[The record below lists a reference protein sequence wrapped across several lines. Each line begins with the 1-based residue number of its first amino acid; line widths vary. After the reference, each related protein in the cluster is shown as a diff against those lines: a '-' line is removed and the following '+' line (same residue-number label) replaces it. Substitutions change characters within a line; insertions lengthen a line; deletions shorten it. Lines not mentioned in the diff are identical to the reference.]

1 MWQQMSHINNFLLL
15 MLAISVFSIHHLM
28 MMIIL
33 TQYQTKLIHLNTLGI
48 ILTYGE
54 MLGTKM
60 VIYPIIFYFEFWIWF
75 LMLRVLW
82 GLIVTCLDISILMKF
97 INRIKVVLL

>member
-1 MWQQMSHINNFLLL
+1 
-15 MLAISVFSIHHLM
+15 MLAISVFSINHLM

>member
-1 MWQQMSHINNFLLL
+1 MWHINNFLLSL
-15 MLAISVFSIHHLM
+15 LAISVFSIHHLM
-28 MMIIL
+28 MIIIL
-33 TQYQTKLIHLNTLGI
+33 TQYQTKLIHLKTLGI

-97 INRIKVVLL
+97 LNRIKVVLL

>member
-1 MWQQMSHINNFLLL
+1 
-15 MLAISVFSIHHLM
+15 MLTISVVSIHHLM

>member
-1 MWQQMSHINNFLLL
+1 MWQHMWHINNFLLSL
-15 MLAISVFSIHHLM
+15 LAISVFSIHHLM

-33 TQYQTKLIHLNTLGI
+33 TQYQTKLIHLKTLGI

>member
-1 MWQQMSHINNFLLL
+1 
-15 MLAISVFSIHHLM
+15 MLTISVVSIHHLM

-97 INRIKVVLL
+97 INRVKVVLL

>member
-1 MWQQMSHINNFLLL
+1 

-60 VIYPIIFYFEFWIWF
+60 VTYPIIFYFEFWIWF

>member
-1 MWQQMSHINNFLLL
+1 M
-15 MLAISVFSIHHLM
+15 FSIHHLM

-33 TQYQTKLIHLNTLGI
+33 TQYQTKLIHLKTLGI

-97 INRIKVVLL
+97 LNRIKVVLL

>member
-1 MWQQMSHINNFLLL
+1 

-60 VIYPIIFYFEFWIWF
+60 VIYPINFYFEFWIWF

-97 INRIKVVLL
+97 INCIKVVLL